1 MANLLKQRQNQQ
13 GLLATSIASSFRY
26 AVLAKIVLAQYSG
39 SWGLRVLKKVKKVKV
54 S

>member
-13 GLLATSIASSFRY
+13 GILATSIASSFRY

-39 SWGLRVLKKVKKVKV
+39 S
-54 S
+54 